1 MRKRGNKGERWRE
14 REKERRGREEVSD
27 TQKETGRRA
36 R

>member
-14 REKERRGREEVSD
+14 REERRGREEVSD